1 MERVIEFAHNI
12 ISRKVN
18 KNDIC
23 VDMTIGNG
31 KDTLF
36 LCNLAKFVYGFDI
49 QQCAIENTTNYL
61 NENCVNNYKLFLSSH
76 ENINLYI
83 NEKIKAFIYNLG
95 YLPTGDKSIATCF
108 DSTINSLKKSFE
120 LLDEKGV
127 IVLVVYPGHK
137 QGEIE
142 SLEVE
147 KYVQTIPQKEYDV
160 VKYQFINQINNP
172 PYVIVIERK

>member
-12 ISRKVN
+12 IAKKVN

-49 QQCAIENTTNYL
+49 QQCAVDNTNDYL
-61 NENCVNNYKLFLSSH
+61 IKNNVNNYKLFLSSH
-76 ENINLYI
+76 ENIDRFV
-83 NEKIKAFIYNLG
+83 NEKVKAFIYNLG

-108 DSTINSLKKSFE
+108 NSTINSLIKAFE
-120 LLDEKGV
+120 LLAEKGV

-142 SLEVE
+142 AFELEKFV
-147 KYVQTIPQKEYDV
+147 KTIPQKEYDV